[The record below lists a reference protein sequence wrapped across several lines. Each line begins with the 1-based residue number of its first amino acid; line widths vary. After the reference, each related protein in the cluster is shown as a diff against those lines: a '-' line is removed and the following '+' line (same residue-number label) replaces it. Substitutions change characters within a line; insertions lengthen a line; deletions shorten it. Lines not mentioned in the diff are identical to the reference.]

1 MSSHKHHEH
10 LQRIKDAVKE
20 TTDLDASQKSQS
32 IKTIEEWIA
41 EDRAF
46 GTLKEELMKVS
57 IFFEELFSELG
68 IK

>member
-1 MSSHKHHEH
+1 MSKHKHIEK
-10 LQRIKDAVKE
+10 IKESIHK
-20 TTDLDASQKSQS
+20 TSKLDAAQKSES
-32 IKTIEEWIA
+32 MKRVEEWVL

-46 GTLKEELMKVS
+46 GTLKDELTKVS

>member
-10 LQRIKDAVKE
+10 LEVIKNSIH
-20 TTDLDASQKSQS
+20 TTPDLDESQKSES
-32 IKTIEEWIA
+32 IKRIEEWVL

-46 GTLKEELMKVS
+46 GTLKNELLKIS
-57 IFFEELFSELG
+57 LFFEEVFSELG

>member
-1 MSSHKHHEH
+1 MSSHKHVEMI
-10 LQRIKDAVKE
+10 RESIKK
-20 TTDLDASQKSQS
+20 TTKLDESQKSES
-32 IKTIEEWIA
+32 MKRVEEWVL

-57 IFFEELFSELG
+57 IFFEEVFSELG

>member
-1 MSSHKHHEH
+1 MSSKKHIEIIKE
-10 LQRIKDAVKE
+10 RITQTEK
-20 TTDLDASQKSQS
+20 LDNSQKSES
-32 IKTIEEWIA
+32 MKRVEEWVL

-46 GTLKEELMKVS
+46 GTLKEELIKVS

>member
-1 MSSHKHHEH
+1 MSKHKHIEK
-10 LQRIKDAVKE
+10 IKESIAK
-20 TTDLDASQKSQS
+20 TSQLDDNQKSES
-32 IKTIEEWIA
+32 MKRVEEWVL

-46 GTLKEELMKVS
+46 GILKEELVQIS